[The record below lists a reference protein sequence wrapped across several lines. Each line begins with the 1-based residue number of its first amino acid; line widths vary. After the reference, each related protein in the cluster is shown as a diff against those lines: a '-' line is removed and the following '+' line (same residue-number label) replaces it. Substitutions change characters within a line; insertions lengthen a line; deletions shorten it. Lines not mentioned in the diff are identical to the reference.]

1 MKVDLVHAEVLVVE
15 PDEVL
20 VIRLREQLEEKQAEA
35 VMDGLQQIL
44 GDRFI
49 LVGGEGVELAKVK
62 KDDRRPSA

>member
-15 PDEVL
+15 PDEIL
-20 VIRLREQLEEKQAEA
+20 VIKLTEQLEETQAEA

-49 LVGGEGVELAKVK
+49 LVGGDGVELAKVK